1 MTCGTGEEDGA
12 AGLWTRNKPVAIKF
26 PLLQPNRIIIMRAL
40 AAVIMA
46 CALGVASS
54 ASAAEEDFLKS
65 IEGQWSGGGKV
76 LTSIGGSNVNV
87 SCKMQSDAQAS
98 TFSMNGTCRALAVVS
113 RSFNANVKASGNAYS
128 GNYVG
133 VSGKP
138 SKLVGSR
145 AGNTIAF
152 NVTWAQAEY
161 GDRDAKMTIQ
171 KVGNDGLRIR
181 TIDQDPK
188 SGKSVVTTQLDLKRQ

>member
-1 MTCGTGEEDGA
+1 
-12 AGLWTRNKPVAIKF
+12 
-26 PLLQPNRIIIMRAL
+26 MRVLSAL
-40 AAVIMA
+40 ALA
-46 CALGVASS
+46 CAMSVSS
-54 ASAAEEDFLKS
+54 AASAAEQDFLKS

-87 SCKMQSDAQAS
+87 TCNMQSDAQAS
-98 TFSMNGTCRALAVVS
+98 SFSMNGTCRALAVVS
-113 RSFNANVKASGNAYS
+113 RSFNANIKASGNAYS

-145 AGNTIAF
+145 SGDTIALD
-152 NVTWAQAEY
+152 VTWAVAEY

-171 KVGNDGLRIR
+171 KVGDDGLRIR
-181 TIDQDPK
+181 TVDQDPK
-188 SGKSVVTTQLDLKRQ
+188 SGKSVVTTQLDLKRK

>member
-1 MTCGTGEEDGA
+1 
-12 AGLWTRNKPVAIKF
+12 
-26 PLLQPNRIIIMRAL
+26 MRAMTAIATASAIL
-40 AAVIMA
+40 FS
-46 CALGVASS
+46 SS
-54 ASAAEEDFLKS
+54 AFAAEQDFLKS
-65 IEGQWSGGGKV
+65 IEGQWAGGGKV

-87 SCKMQSDAQAS
+87 SCKMQSDAEDTS
-98 TFSMNGTCRALAVVS
+98 FSMNGTCRALAVVS
-113 RSFNANVKASGNAYS
+113 RTFDAEVKASGTSYS

-145 AGNTIAF
+145 SGNTIAF

-161 GDRDAKMTIQ
+161 GDRNAKMTIQ
-171 KVGNDGLRIR
+171 KVGDDGLRIR